1 MPSIKLDN
9 VSLDF
14 PVYDAESRSLTTSV
28 TKLMPIGGTIRRRN
42 GKRTSIL
49 ALDNISLNLE
59 DGDRVALLGHNGAGK
74 TTLLKLL
81 SGFYEPTSGRINCN
95 GKVSAL
101 LELMSGMDLNMS
113 GQENIILCGMLHGLD
128 KKEIIR
134 RREDIAEFSELGDYL
149 TMPVRLYSS
158 GMMLRLAFSIC
169 TSIDCEILLL
179 DEWVGTGDQAFI
191 QKAHER
197 LSELIFRSAIL
208 VFATHDRAVAKR
220 LCNKAVFLEHGK
232 ALMYGDID
240 DVLAYSEQVYLDSLK
255 GENS

>member
-1 MPSIKLDN
+1 MPTIKLNN

-28 TKLMPIGGTIRRRN
+28 TKLVPIGGKIRR
-42 GKRTSIL
+42 GKGQRTSVL
-49 ALDNISLNLE
+49 ALDNISLSFT

-81 SGFYEPTSGRINCN
+81 SGFYEPTSGEFSST

-101 LELMSGMDLNMS
+101 LDLMSGMDLNMS
-113 GQENIILCGMLHGLD
+113 GQENIILCGMLHGLQ
-128 KKEIIR
+128 KKEILR
-134 RREDIAEFSELGDYL
+134 RQDEIARFSGLGDYL
-149 TMPVRLYSS
+149 TMPVRLYSA

-179 DEWVGTGDQAFI
+179 DEWVGTGDQAFRE
-191 QKAHER
+191 KTHER

-208 VFATHDRAVAKR
+208 VFATHDNEVAKR

-232 ALMYGDID
+232 ALMYGEID
-240 DVLAYSEQVYLDSLK
+240 DVLIYSEQRYLQSL
-255 GENS
+255 EE